1 MTVHLKL
8 QQKNLDF
15 LWLENKRNKFN
26 KNHIVQG
33 GGETGSM
40 YVLSYE
46 VRWYVHIIYN
56 SMVRAHT
63 KVCSVC
69 LVREHT

>member
-26 KNHIVQG
+26 KNHIVQVG
-33 GGETGSM
+33 GKTGSM
-40 YVLSYE
+40 YILSYE
-46 VRWYVHIIYN
+46 VRWYVHIYIVDCRGASQQTYAN
-56 SMVRAHT
+56 TS
-63 KVCSVC
+63 
-69 LVREHT
+69 